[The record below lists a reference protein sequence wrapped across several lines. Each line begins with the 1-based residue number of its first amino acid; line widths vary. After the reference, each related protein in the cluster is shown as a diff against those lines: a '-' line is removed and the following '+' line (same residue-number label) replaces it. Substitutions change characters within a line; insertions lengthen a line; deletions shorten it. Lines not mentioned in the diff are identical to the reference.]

1 MQAYRALFM
10 KWYPDKHSPAPSP
23 KQEAEPKLKP
33 VTETYE
39 GIFSKK
45 KLKSLRLYGFGFAS
59 RKNDD
64 KGGSTKGASAKGGT
78 AKGVKG
84 DNGTAAP
91 VTGKDHQKT
100 NDAGLF
106 SNLSRSTSTRDG
118 NRSQPSNFSRS
129 TSTRDGGALKHQHK
143 DGNPIR
149 FSYSAVRK
157 KPPPME
163 KPLKCTLEDLCHG
176 CVKKITL
183 TRDVLADT
191 GLMVEEQELLC
202 IKVKPGWRKGTKI
215 TFEGIGDERP
225 GMLPADVIFS
235 IVEEE
240 HPLFK
245 REGNDLVLSLGVSLV
260 DALTGCLLSIPLLG
274 GENMNCWIDDII
286 YPGYEKIIAGQGM
299 PIPHENGKRGD
310 LQIRFQVEFPTKLR
324 EKQRSDLFSLLQD
337 AP

>member
-1 MQAYRALFM
+1 MSSMR
-10 KWYPDKHSPAPSP
+10 
-23 KQEAEPKLKP
+23 
-33 VTETYE
+33 
-39 GIFSKK
+39 G
-45 KLKSLRLYGFGFAS
+45 SLMIVAFEFG
-59 RKNDD
+59 R
-64 KGGSTKGASAKGGT
+64 
-78 AKGVKG
+78 
-84 DNGTAAP
+84 
-91 VTGKDHQKT
+91 
-100 NDAGLF
+100 
-106 SNLSRSTSTRDG
+106 
-118 NRSQPSNFSRS
+118 
-129 TSTRDGGALKHQHK
+129 
-143 DGNPIR
+143 
-149 FSYSAVRK
+149 
-157 KPPPME
+157 
-163 KPLKCTLEDLCHG
+163 
-176 CVKKITL
+176 
-183 TRDVLADT
+183 
-191 GLMVEEQELLC
+191 LMVEEQELLC

-310 LQIRFQVEFPTKLR
+310 LRIRFQVEFPTKLS